1 MVYRPISQFEA
12 LQEANRCL
20 YCYDAPCTKACPTHI
35 DVPAFIRKI
44 TTKNLQ
50 GSARVIMEANPVG
63 ASCAR
68 VCPTEQLCEGAC
80 VLQKN
85 AVPIRI
91 GDLQRYVTDFARD
104 RDLTL
109 FSPGPSSGKRVAIL
123 GGGPA
128 GLSAAR
134 ELARFGHT
142 VTIYEQ
148 KPHLGGLDTYGIV
161 PFRLP
166 VDISLWEVEQVR
178 KLGVE
183 MVTGVRVGQD
193 VDFNHI
199 VNSFDAVVL
208 AVGMGTVP
216 KLNIPG
222 EELEGVWDALALIE
236 QVKSGLFKGSLGEH
250 VVVIG
255 AGNTAIDAATS
266 ACRLGVPEVEI
277 YYRRTQREMTAYPS
291 EFNFAKQE
299 GVGFHWLSLP
309 KQILGQGG
317 RVTGIEFLKARFA
330 EDNNG
335 RPVPVPILGSEF
347 VVPTDGVIRAIGQS
361 RVTEFLQSSGIK
373 TEHGVISVNS
383 NGQTSHPKVFAA
395 GDCIFAKGHSEA
407 MVVEA
412 AQQGKIA
419 AASIHR
425 FLSEKNG

>member
-1 MVYRPISQFEA
+1 
-12 LQEANRCL
+12 
-20 YCYDAPCTKACPTHI
+20 
-35 DVPAFIRKI
+35 
-44 TTKNLQ
+44 
-50 GSARVIMEANPVG
+50 
-63 ASCAR
+63 
-68 VCPTEQLCEGAC
+68 
-80 VLQKN
+80 
-85 AVPIRI
+85 
-91 GDLQRYVTDFARD
+91 
-104 RDLTL
+104 
-109 FSPGPSSGKRVAIL
+109 
-123 GGGPA
+123 
-128 GLSAAR
+128 
-134 ELARFGHT
+134 
-142 VTIYEQ
+142 
-148 KPHLGGLDTYGIV
+148 
-161 PFRLP
+161 
-166 VDISLWEVEQVR
+166 
-178 KLGVE
+178 
-183 MVTGVRVGQD
+183 
-193 VDFNHI
+193 
-199 VNSFDAVVL
+199 
-208 AVGMGTVP
+208 
-216 KLNIPG
+216 
-222 EELEGVWDALALIE
+222 
-236 QVKSGLFKGSLGEH
+236 
-250 VVVIG
+250 
-255 AGNTAIDAATS
+255 
-266 ACRLGVPEVEI
+266 LGVPEVEI